1 MRAEDKER
9 LARRQRMLARERG
22 ETLPEPEPEKNE
34 EKPSE
39 SKVDDQESAVK
50 DTKGKKGRERRVFK
64 AEKKKDGAAKAAA
77 SEPKP
82 TPQPSEPPQKK
93 SGVEL
98 LRPEGVRGPRLGN
111 TRPFSPILRRRARRR
126 RLFLVA
132 VVLALL
138 VALAWVTGVLGAS
151 ISSLGDVMD
160 SVSLYF
166 QRSGGWPA
174 ATGIEEPTRI
184 EELAGGFV
192 ELDKEDVA
200 VYSAYGTQ
208 VRTLQPGYTRPALA
222 VGNTRFVLY
231 DRSGTS
237 LQVESRTRTLYTK
250 TFTNAIMLCA
260 MSPNGTVGV
269 VTESERYAAELQVFS
284 PTMRGIYSWK
294 MTQDQGIPLV
304 MEFASDNHRFA
315 MGTVAARDGQLAC
328 SLYLMDTAQ
337 SETGPLYTA
346 DKGSLL
352 LQLHWLSTDRVL
364 AVFDT
369 YAAVV
374 DAATG
379 QEMARYDYGGANLQ
393 GASVHHRT
401 TALLLSTHSGNEL
414 VVLNDSMQVVGQ
426 GDAGQAEGVTCADTA
441 VYLWGVDTVSCYE
454 LSGSERWSQVLN
466 TRPQAVLNANQPLL
480 FTAGRVEVLYA
491 PL

>member
-22 ETLPEPEPEKNE
+22 ESLPAPEPEQTESRPPEE
-34 EKPSE
+34 EPRKADKK
-39 SKVDDQESAVK
+39 SKQDRD
-50 DTKGKKGRERRVFK
+50 RRVFK
-64 AEKKKDGAAKAAA
+64 AGTSGKSEASGTKTAAGEPAA
-77 SEPKP
+77 SPRTRTQKTPEP
-82 TPQPSEPPQKK
+82 
-93 SGVEL
+93 V
-98 LRPEGVRGPRLGN
+98 RAEGVRGPRLGN

-132 VVLALL
+132 LLLALL

-151 ISSLGDVMD
+151 LSSMGDVMD

-166 QRSGGWPA
+166 RRSGGWPA

-208 VRTLQPGYTRPALA
+208 VRTLQPGYARPALA

-231 DRSGTS
+231 DRAGTS

-269 VTESERYAAELQVFS
+269 VTESDRYAAELQVFS
-284 PTMRGIYSWK
+284 PTMRSIYSWK
-294 MTQDQGIPLV
+294 MTQDQGIPLAL
-304 MEFASDNHRFA
+304 EFASDNHRFA
-315 MGTVAARDGQLAC
+315 VGTVAARSGQLAC
-328 SLYLMDTAQ
+328 SIYLMDTAR
-337 SETGPLYTA
+337 SETGPVYTA
-346 DKGSLL
+346 DEGSLL
-352 LQLHWLSTDRVL
+352 LQLHWLSADRLL

-369 YAAVV
+369 YAAVL
-374 DAATG
+374 DSATG
-379 QEMARYDYGGANLQ
+379 QQTARYDYGGANLQ
-393 GASVHHRT
+393 GASVNHRT
-401 TALLLSTHSGNEL
+401 TALLLSTHSGTEL
-414 VVLNDSMQVVGQ
+414 IILDADMQAVGQ
-426 GDAGQAEGVTCADTA
+426 GDAGQAEGVTCSDTV
-441 VYLWGVDTVSCYE
+441 VYLWGVDTVSCHE
-454 LSGSERWSQVLN
+454 LSGAERWTKVLD
-466 TRPQAVLNANQPLL
+466 TRPQAVVDANQPLL
-480 FTAGRVEVLYA
+480 FTAGRAEVLY
-491 PL
+491 PPV